1 MRTMLDPFN
10 FNIDLPVRSEWKNVD
25 LLRSSVQN
33 CLTTIL
39 SDTDGCH
46 AIAMIVAEL
55 LENAIKHGDWRTED
69 SPAFRLRVWSE
80 GGNRALVSVEN
91 PITPE
96 AVATL
101 QKILES
107 IRAAGSADEAY
118 RARLLEVAANPQT
131 GVSGL
136 GLVRVAYE
144 GNCTL
149 RAEANAD
156 RTVIKVIADM
166 KLD

>member
-1 MRTMLDPFN
+1 VLNPFN

-55 LENAIKHGDWRTED
+55 LENAIKHGDWTGEESPD
-69 SPAFRLRVWSE
+69 VPAFRLRVWSE
-80 GGNRALVSVEN
+80 GNNHALVSVEN
-91 PITPE
+91 PIKPDAAAE
-96 AVATL
+96 L
-101 QKILES
+101 GRILDS
-107 IRAAGSADEAY
+107 IRTAGSADEAY
-118 RARLLEVAANPQT
+118 RARLLEVAANPQS

-149 RAEANAD
+149 RAEHSED
-156 RTVIKVIADM
+156 RTRVKVIAEM
-166 KLD
+166 AL

>member
-1 MRTMLDPFN
+1 MLNPFN

-39 SDTDGCH
+39 SDSDGCH

-55 LENAIKHGDWRTED
+55 LENAIKHGDWSDE
-69 SPAFRLRVWSE
+69 SPSSIPAFRLRVWSE
-80 GGNRALVSVEN
+80 GNNRALVSVEN
-91 PITPE
+91 PITPQ
-96 AVATL
+96 AVANL
-101 QKILES
+101 QGILDS

-118 RARLLEVAANPQT
+118 RARLLEVAANPQA

-149 RAEANAD
+149 RAEPNAD
-156 RTVIKVIADM
+156 KTRVTVIAEAA
-166 KLD
+166 L